1 MIIENFICQTFIF
14 QKVCQKETI
23 SLVVKGN
30 MISDDKK
37 LANIFNT
44 FFGDIVKIQ
53 REENSNAMISKN
65 PGQSFDSIERHQD
78 PQVS

>member
-1 MIIENFICQTFIF
+1 
-14 QKVCQKETI
+14 
-23 SLVVKGN
+23 
-30 MISDDKK
+30 MISDYKK

-44 FFGDIVKIQ
+44 FFGDIVKVQ
-53 REENSNAMISKN
+53 REENSNAMIYKN